1 MTIIEA
7 RRIVHYCEDMH
18 MSYERLASTLGCSV
32 PAARS
37 AYSVAR
43 SMVDTAD
50 ARSAIAKLNEIA
62 NRFNTTTD
70 NLITMYA

>member
-18 MSYERLASTLGCSV
+18 MSYERLASTLGCSI

-37 AYSVAR
+37 AYYIAR

-50 ARSAIAKLNEIA
+50 ARTTVAKLNELA
-62 NRFNTTTD
+62 ARFNTTAN
-70 NLITMYA
+70 NLISMYA